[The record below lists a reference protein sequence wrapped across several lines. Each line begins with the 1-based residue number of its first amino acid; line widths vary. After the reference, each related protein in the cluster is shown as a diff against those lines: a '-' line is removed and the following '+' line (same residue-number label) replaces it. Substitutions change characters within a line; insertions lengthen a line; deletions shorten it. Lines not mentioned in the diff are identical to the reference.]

1 MKIIYQPW
9 KTWRIWVAKKK
20 ERLDKLLV
28 ERGLVET
35 RAKGQALI
43 MAGEVLVDGEPST
56 KAGMQIPVES
66 AIALVEPLPYVGR
79 GGYKLAG
86 ALDAFGIEV
95 NGRLCADVGACTGG
109 FTDVLLQN
117 GAARVFAIDVGYGQ
131 LDWKLRQDER
141 VTILERTNA
150 RHLEALEE
158 QVGFVCVDVSF
169 ISLKLILPA
178 VKGWLADLADIVVL
192 IKPQFEAG
200 RKQVGKGGI
209 VRDTAVH
216 KQVLIDILTWS
227 AENGLRPL
235 GLIRS
240 PIEGAG
246 GNVEFLAWLGWGGI
260 IGKTAVNVEQL
271 AEDIIKND

>member
-1 MKIIYQPW
+1 M
-9 KTWRIWVAKKK
+9 AKKK
-20 ERLDKLLV
+20 ERLDKILV

-43 MAGEVLVDGEPST
+43 MAGEVLVEGQPLT
-56 KAGMQIPVES
+56 KAGMQVPIE
-66 AIALVEPLPYVGR
+66 ATIELVEPLPYVGR
-79 GGYKLAG
+79 GGYKLAE
-86 ALDAFGIEV
+86 ALSAFEIDV

-109 FTDVLLQN
+109 FTDVLLQQ
-117 GAARVFAIDVGYGQ
+117 GAQRVYAIDVGYGQ

-141 VTILERTNA
+141 VVIMERTNA
-150 RHLEALEE
+150 RHLEALDER
-158 QVGFVCVDVSF
+158 VSFVCVDVSF

-178 VKGWLADLADIVVL
+178 AKGWLADSADIVTL

-216 KQVLIDILTWS
+216 EAVLRDILGW
-227 AENGLRPL
+227 AAINELRPK

-246 GNVEFLAWLGWGGI
+246 GNVEFLAWLGWDGI
-260 IGKTAVNVEQL
+260 MEGTAVQEGRTVVDIDRLVE
-271 AEDIIKND
+271 AVKE